1 MSGLLGYVKER
12 EAVHRL
18 KGDVEQA
25 DRLKAILEHYGGGK
39 DDHSGNGCLVRQ

>member
-25 DRLKAILEHYGGGK
+25 DKLQAILEHYSIDNQAGK
-39 DDHSGNGCLVRQ
+39 RPL